1 MHSREQVGFG
11 ADVTAAPDMPPGDHP
26 LEVAARKGI
35 GPLSPAGSS
44 AWHGQCEPCV
54 SCGQLVL
61 RGAHECDSCGQD
73 LSPQM
78 RRKMAEAAGPWFVF
92 EHVRPFP
99 GISFERLVRQ
109 IRKGVVTSTSIVRGP
124 TTEYQW
130 RFAGETPA
138 LARHLGICWH
148 CGETVSPAETYCHA
162 CLTHMDGTPQAQPLT
177 ETAVAAMHLP
187 PPETKPGALRAV
199 AVVGADGAGAASGVR
214 AMSATRATEPV
225 GRISAAAPPP
235 PPRPASP
242 VRAAAVPTPEAL
254 TEELR
259 ALTAVLE
266 DAENLGPEPVVDE
279 PARIAGIRA
288 TWLIGIVFVFLFGA
302 LIGVIKLR
310 ERQHRSAPLQDKPP
324 AATSVLPAP

>member
-11 ADVTAAPDMPPGDHP
+11 ADVTPAPDMPPGDHP

-44 AWHGQCEPCV
+44 VWHGQCEPCV
-54 SCGQLVL
+54 SCGQLVT
-61 RGAHECDSCGQD
+61 RGSHECDSCGQD

-78 RRKMAEAAGPWFVF
+78 RRKMGEAAGPWFVF

-109 IRKGVVTSTSIVRGP
+109 IRKGVVTATSIVRGP
-124 TTEYQW
+124 TTQYQW
-130 RFAGETPA
+130 HFAGETPA
-138 LARHLGICWH
+138 LARYLGICWH

-187 PPETKPGALRAV
+187 PPETKPGVLRAV
-199 AVVGADGAGAASGVR
+199 AAVGADGIGAASGAR
-214 AMSATRATEPV
+214 ALTAPRVTEPV
-225 GRISAAAPPP
+225 GRMSAAAPPAP
-235 PPRPASP
+235 QRPASP
-242 VRAAAVPTPEAL
+242 VRSAAVPSPEAL

-266 DAENLGPEPVVDE
+266 EAENLGPEPVVDE

-288 TWLIGIVFVFLFGA
+288 TWLIGIVFVILFGA

-310 ERQHRSAPLQDKPP
+310 ERQHSSAPPQTEPP
-324 AATSVLPAP
+324 AATRVLPAP